1 LEPFGRTVSWFF
13 RAGCRTR
20 YCSRDADNCAVRPA
34 KARVYSFN
42 SPAMEALATL
52 TTALSVPRNLWFIHS
67 TPPRRGSRDA
77 DHSVISPAKSRVY
90 SFNSRAGNLAMP
102 TAALSNLRN
111 PEVYSFNPPP
121 ARMTQS
127 LREAATGDEDEI

>member
-1 LEPFGRTVSWFF
+1 MEPFGRTVSWFF

-34 KARVYSFN
+34 KARVCSFN

-67 TPPRRGSRDA
+67 TPRDGALATLTTALSVLRNLGFIHSIPALGISRCRPRRCQTCEILRFI
-77 DHSVISPAKSRVY
+77 HSI
-90 SFNSRAGNLAMP
+90 
-102 TAALSNLRN
+102 
-111 PEVYSFNPPP
+111 PP